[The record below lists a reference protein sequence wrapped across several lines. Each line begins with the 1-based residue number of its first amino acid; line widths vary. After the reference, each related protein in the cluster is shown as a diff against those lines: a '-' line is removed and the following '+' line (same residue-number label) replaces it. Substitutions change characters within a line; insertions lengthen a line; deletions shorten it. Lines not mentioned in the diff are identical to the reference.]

1 MSRVLLIEDNDD
13 DRQLFTRLTTRAG
26 WSADSAPDLSTG
38 LARVSAQLPDAVL
51 LDLHLPDGS
60 GIDVLRTL
68 VHRHPEVPIVVL
80 TGVEN
85 EDLGLRAVREG
96 AQDYLVKGQVDGK
109 LLDRSLRYAIERKR
123 AERALA
129 RLAAITSG
137 LCDECG
143 RKLAAP
149 GDAGLVPPSSL
160 KN

>member
-1 MSRVLLIEDNDD
+1 MPRVLLVEDNDD
-13 DRQLFTRLTTRAG
+13 DRELFARLTTHAG
-26 WSADSAPDLSTG
+26 WETQSVATLAAGLGRLSVSPAD
-38 LARVSAQLPDAVL
+38 VVV
-51 LDLHLPDGS
+51 LDLHLPDAQGVQ
-60 GIDVLRTL
+60 GLRQL
-68 VHRHPEVPIVVL
+68 ARRHPDLPVVVL
-80 TGVEN
+80 TGL
-85 EDLGLRAVREG
+85 EDEAVGLQAVKDG

-143 RKLAAP
+143 RKLVHEHDIGPSP
-149 GDAGLVPPSSL
+149 GLT